1 MPVERRISRIL
12 SLFSLV
18 AVPTLFMLISL
29 PSRMTVDR
37 SGLYAVAASLAVL
50 ALLHYAVRTRFPREG
65 KTLSGMPELLGG
77 VLALAV
83 ISAVAGY
90 FGGGPRSP
98 FSGMA
103 FFCALLAGIS
113 LDSNWSLFAWAFV
126 SASSVLAHALSG
138 RLGWELAIG
147 HLAWY
152 SVGTIVGTAIRR
164 HLSGAENERRALSFR
179 VDGYLE
185 REKVKSERIS
195 AVSHELRTPLT
206 SMQGFAEILAERN
219 TGKDKGEEFARIINE
234 NARRMLHLVRGLLDL
249 SRAESVAP
257 AEKERVDLVRLA
269 REVCDTFSLS
279 REEVSV
285 RLEHPGHAPWVLADP
300 HLLRLA
306 LGNLVSNAVKF
317 SPPGE
322 EVRVKVYFTERYAC
336 VAVEDR
342 GPGIPRE
349 ELPFIFHSFRRGS
362 GARQA
367 DPQGAG
373 LGLAVVK
380 GVVEAHGGN
389 VRVESEPGKGSR
401 FAIFLPISGE
411 VPGRAT
417 PRPHDQ
423 DERGR
428 PKGPS
433 IVNAYAWALPLFLT
447 AYPGLIAL
455 GGEVGS
461 FHPVKALIPPVSS
474 LLVLHTFARPAPGHG
489 KASEATGLPGLYL
502 ILALWNTF
510 AAKGPA
516 FTFPLFLSAAAFTG
530 WRGEERNSRSTA
542 ILAPSA
548 YLLSS
553 LPLVLRDPMYVATG
567 ACFLVLVS
575 LFVYLTRREA
585 RIIREQVAHLREA
598 AREAMER
605 DREASRLI
613 EAVGK
618 GMTKPLEK
626 IIELSE
632 GITSGYSLER
642 ARAYGGAILEE
653 ANELSQLVED
663 LLELMR
669 IEAGRACLALTA
681 IGPEELANL
690 LREVT
695 QGEVLI
701 RTESLGKAGSVTVD
715 PDRLARALNQ
725 VIRLWPARHVK
736 SLVVDWIEEENEV
749 MLAIEPLEATGKKG
763 EPLEALP
770 RSARHRKQD
779 PSANANDGREDE
791 ERPPGSP
798 GSEDLGLTLAS
809 RFLKVHGG
817 SLEMVPGKTGSGL
830 VLRLPG
836 VPRTGE

>member
-18 AVPTLFMLISL
+18 AIPPLFILISL
-29 PSRMTVDR
+29 PSRMSVDR

-77 VLALAV
+77 VIALAV
-83 ISAVAGY
+83 MSALAGF

-103 FFCALLAGIS
+103 FFCALLAGTS
-113 LDSNWSLFAWAFV
+113 LDSDWSLFAWAFV
-126 SASSVLAHALSG
+126 SASSALAHALSG

-147 HLAWY
+147 HPAWY
-152 SVGTIVGTAIRR
+152 WVGTILGTAIRR
-164 HLSGAENERRALSFR
+164 QLLEAENERKALSFR

-185 REKVKSERIS
+185 REKAKSERIS

-219 TGKDKGEEFARIINE
+219 PGREKGEEFARIISE
-234 NARRMLHLVRGLLDL
+234 NARRMLRLVRGLLDL

-279 REEVSV
+279 REDVSV

-322 EVRVKVYFTERYAC
+322 EVRVKVYFTERHAC

-367 DPQGAG
+367 DPHGAG

-389 VRVESEPGKGSR
+389 VRVESEPGEGSR

-411 VPGRAT
+411 APGRAT
-417 PRPHDQ
+417 PRPHGQ
-423 DERGR
+423 DESGR

-447 AYPGLIAL
+447 AYPGLLAL
-455 GGEVGS
+455 GGEFGS
-461 FHPVKALIPPVSS
+461 FHPVKALILPALS
-474 LLVLHTFARPAPGHG
+474 LLALRVFARPAPGHG
-489 KASEATGLPGLYL
+489 KAPEVIGPLSLYL
-502 ILALWNTF
+502 ILALWNAF
-510 AAKGPA
+510 AAKGLA

-530 WRGEERNSRSTA
+530 WRGEERNSMSTA

-553 LPLVLRDPMYVATG
+553 LPLALRDPMYVATG
-567 ACFLVLVS
+567 TCFLILVPLFIS
-575 LFVYLTRREA
+575 LARREA
-585 RIIREQVAHLREA
+585 RIIREQAAHLREA

-605 DREASRLI
+605 DR
-613 EAVGK
+613 
-618 GMTKPLEK
+618 
-626 IIELSE
+626 
-632 GITSGYSLER
+632 
-642 ARAYGGAILEE
+642 
-653 ANELSQLVED
+653 
-663 LLELMR
+663 
-669 IEAGRACLALTA
+669 
-681 IGPEELANL
+681 
-690 LREVT
+690 
-695 QGEVLI
+695 
-701 RTESLGKAGSVTVD
+701 
-715 PDRLARALNQ
+715 
-725 VIRLWPARHVK
+725 
-736 SLVVDWIEEENEV
+736 
-749 MLAIEPLEATGKKG
+749 
-763 EPLEALP
+763 
-770 RSARHRKQD
+770 
-779 PSANANDGREDE
+779 
-791 ERPPGSP
+791 
-798 GSEDLGLTLAS
+798 
-809 RFLKVHGG
+809 
-817 SLEMVPGKTGSGL
+817 
-830 VLRLPG
+830 
-836 VPRTGE
+836 